1 MSAAHSLIRYD
12 LQIIAAWIEP
22 GSRVL
27 DLGCGEGDLLQ
38 HLITR
43 KGVAGAGI
51 EHNEEKVARC
61 IEKGLSVLQG
71 DINQEILDYPDNAF
85 DHVILSQTLQQVFE
99 PAALIRSMLRVGRRG
114 IVSFPNFSHW
124 SLRLQLLLAGRAPVS
139 RQLPYHWHDT
149 PNIRVITLKD
159 FRKFADEV
167 GLQVLKEAAID
178 TNSQDRYG
186 RIARV
191 LPNLRATYGIY
202 MIAAGKGFS
211 EAAAGADG

>member
-1 MSAAHSLIRYD
+1 
-12 LQIIAAWIEP
+12 
-22 GSRVL
+22 
-27 DLGCGEGDLLQ
+27 
-38 HLITR
+38 
-43 KGVAGAGI
+43 
-51 EHNEEKVARC
+51 
-61 IEKGLSVLQG
+61 
-71 DINQEILDYPDNAF
+71 
-85 DHVILSQTLQQVFE
+85 
-99 PAALIRSMLRVGRRG
+99 
-114 IVSFPNFSHW
+114 PNFSHW

>member
-1 MSAAHSLIRYD
+1 MNSPHDLIRYD
-12 LQIIAAWIEP
+12 LQLIAAWIEP

-38 HLITR
+38 HLIAR
-43 KGVAGAGI
+43 MGVTGAGI

-71 DINQEILDYPDNAF
+71 DISQEVLDYPDNAF
-85 DHVILSQTLQQVFE
+85 DYVILSQTLQQVYE
-99 PAALIRSMLRVGRRG
+99 PAALIRSMLRIGHKG

-124 SLRLQLLLAGRAPVS
+124 GIRLQVIFTGYDPSS
-139 RQLPYHWHDT
+139 RQLPYQWYET

-159 FRKFADEV
+159 FRKFVHEV
-167 GLQVLKEAAID
+167 GLRVLEEVAID
-178 TNSQDRYG
+178 THSQDRYG
-186 RIARV
+186 RIIAC

-202 MIAAGKGFS
+202 LIGKK
-211 EAAAGADG
+211 

>member
-1 MSAAHSLIRYD
+1 MMSSPHNPIRYD
-12 LQIIAAWIEP
+12 LQIIASWIEP

-38 HLITR
+38 HLIAQKRVSGT
-43 KGVAGAGI
+43 GI

-71 DINQEILDYPDNAF
+71 DINQEILDYPQNAF
-85 DHVILSQTLQQVFE
+85 DYVILSQTLQQVYE
-99 PAALIRSMLRVGRRG
+99 PAALIRCMLGVGRRG

-124 SLRLQLLLAGRAPVS
+124 RLRLQLLLTGGAPVS
-139 RQLPYHWHDT
+139 RQLPYQWHDT

-159 FRKFADEV
+159 FRQFAGDV
-167 GLQVLKEAAID
+167 GLRVLKEAAIN

-186 RIARV
+186 RITQR
-191 LPNLRATYGIY
+191 LPNLRATYGIF
-202 MIAAGKGFS
+202 MVANR
-211 EAAAGADG
+211 